1 MPEYEFGPCDNGNC
15 PDRRGKATFYVI
27 QYRMGDAPRI
37 GERREC
43 PCCGQGAITRLA
55 SLPFL
60 IVKEA
65 DGRKTIGNRFVT
77 NLAGRETHLQFID
90 HRHTD
95 PHHESA
101 MLEAAQT
108 QWLKGRL
115 LQPTAWKGLRGCP
128 EQCEGSPWQDEKS
141 GRRGRGDHIAIRN
154 HQGQH
159 CGQDSQVQS
168 QCNPYHPQA
177 LRPNKE
183 TLMSSCEGCEPAESN
198 LQKPPVVGVPK
209 R

>member
-15 PDRRGKATFYVI
+15 PDRRGKVTFYVI

-55 SLPFL
+55 SLPSL

-65 DGRKTIGNRFVT
+65 DGRKTTGNRFIT

-101 MLEAAQT
+101 MLEAARRNG
-108 QWLKGRL
+108 LKGAYYNQRHGKVCVDVL
-115 LQPTAWKGLRGCP
+115 SNVKDPLGKMKKAGGEGGQITSRSETTKVNTAVKIRKSNPNAKPNTTLKPFAPTRK
-128 EQCEGSPWQDEKS
+128 
-141 GRRGRGDHIAIRN
+141 H
-154 HQGQH
+154 
-159 CGQDSQVQS
+159 
-168 QCNPYHPQA
+168 
-177 LRPNKE
+177 
-183 TLMSSCEGCEPAESN
+183 
-198 LQKPPVVGVPK
+198 
-209 R
+209 